1 MVKSIHGYVAAEAHG
16 YEISITGSEL
26 TGQDMEK
33 ILHTGIAG
41 HREICGFT
49 QSKR

>member
-1 MVKSIHGYVAAEAHG
+1 MVKSVHGYVAAEAHG

-26 TGQDMEK
+26 TGHDVEK
-33 ILHTGIAG
+33 ILHPCIAEY
-41 HREICGFT
+41 REICKFT